1 MRVIMTVVLS
11 VMIGGLGGHAASNAA
26 AFMGNPWGLLQMPW
40 GGANGGFW
48 AY

>member
-1 MRVIMTVVLS
+1 MTVVLS